1 MRISDW
7 ISDVCSSDLL
17 AHQQGLVGAA
27 KNDVREGA
35 ADIDAN
41 SYAGRCCGHRR
52 PLMSAPIPRRPMAAT
67 TRSKACVIMPS
78 PLVGRGAA
86 VEPRQGMRFP
96 SRRPPWRCGTA
107 FRSEE
112 QTSELQSLMRISYA
126 VFCLKTNTY

>member
-7 ISDVCSSDLL
+7 SSDVCSSDLLDDLVRPDPRLIENSREAGEHRFCRVSRCGGDL

-78 PLVGRGAA
+78 PQLGRASGRER
-86 VEPRQGMRFP
+86 VVQYV
-96 SRRPPWRCGTA
+96 TT
-107 FRSEE
+107 
-112 QTSELQSLMRISYA
+112 Q
-126 VFCLKTNTY
+126 VV

>member
-7 ISDVCSSDLL
+7 SSDVCSSDLFCRVSRCGGDL

-52 PLMSAPIPRRPMAAT
+52 PLMSATIPRRPMAAT

-86 VEPRQGMRFP
+86 VELRSGMRFL
-96 SRRPPWRCGTA
+96 SRR
-107 FRSEE
+107 RSDEH
-112 QTSELQSLMRISYA
+112 TFELQ
-126 VFCLKTNTY
+126 